1 MKRFKASLVIALLAG
16 SVAVFIMPNALYG
29 ADTDKSVGNVKSC
42 RDKIAI
48 EREAILADNRRLEEA
63 KKTGDK
69 AKIEQV
75 KQETNQDIKD
85 RKAAIR
91 VLYRSMDRTSWGL
104 RNREKRK

>member
-1 MKRFKASLVIALLAG
+1 MKTFKTGAIIALLT
-16 SVAVFIMPNALYG
+16 VAASIVMMPKISYA
-29 ADTDKSVGNVKSC
+29 ADTNKNVGNIKAC
-42 RDKIAI
+42 RDKIAV
-48 EREAILADNRRLEEA
+48 EREAILADGRRLEEA